1 MNINKISVNGQNSW
15 SSSGKNAENK
25 ANTSFKALNFAY
37 GQELV
42 TGKIKNESSVLRI
55 SKKQLSGIVTAGVTS
70 FLSLLPK
77 FKTESGSKASEYAST
92 AAKTAQDAQNTAY
105 ALDINR
111 AEMAENERLKGTR
124 VFNKERFE
132 AKLANHPVIKELR
145 GLHQNIVEDNNEVSE
160 LFAREAAMKL
170 EKDLDKVFSQSKATK
185 LLESFGIK
193 SLEDF
198 VEKAHS
204 KVELN
209 SYNGTINVS
218 ERQAKKL
225 TDSNFNAPVAK
236 TSGQVGL
243 GKILIDT
250 QGKEDES
257 SMKLMIF
264 GPVSNL
270 DFEMLG
276 NLNKSLAQDF
286 GSALE
291 KLLNKHFPEVATR
304 NFNKFSSRS
313 LNENIVENYL
323 INKLVAAGVKILK
336 DENGTSA
343 AILDYTSIAGVK
355 SIS

>member
-1 MNINKISVNGQNSW
+1 MSINKISVNGQNLL
-15 SSSGKNAENK
+15 SSSGKNVGNK
-25 ANTSFKALNFAY
+25 ANMSFKALNFAY
-37 GQELV
+37 GQEFV
-42 TGKIKNESSVLRI
+42 TGKINNESSVLRI
-55 SKKQLSGIVTAGVTS
+55 SKKQLSGIVTAGVAS

-77 FKTESGSKASEYAST
+77 LKTESGSKAFEYASI

-111 AEMAENERLKGTR
+111 AEMVENERLKGTR

-132 AKLANHPVIKELR
+132 LKMANHPVIKELR

-160 LFAREAAMKL
+160 LFAREAAMKF

-185 LLESFGIK
+185 LLESFGLK

-198 VEKAHS
+198 VGNVHS
-204 KVELN
+204 NIELG
-209 SYNGTINVS
+209 SYSGTINVS

-225 TDSNFNAPVAK
+225 TDSNFNVPVAK
-236 TSGQVGL
+236 TSEQTGL

-250 QGKEDES
+250 YGNEDEN

-264 GPVSNL
+264 GPASKL
-270 DFEMLG
+270 DFKMLD
-276 NLNKSLAQDF
+276 NLNKSLAQDC
-286 GSALE
+286 GAALE
-291 KLLNKHFPEVATR
+291 KLLSKHFPDVETR

-336 DENGTSA
+336 DENGSRA
-343 AILDYTSIAGVK
+343 AILDYATIAGVK
-355 SIS
+355 